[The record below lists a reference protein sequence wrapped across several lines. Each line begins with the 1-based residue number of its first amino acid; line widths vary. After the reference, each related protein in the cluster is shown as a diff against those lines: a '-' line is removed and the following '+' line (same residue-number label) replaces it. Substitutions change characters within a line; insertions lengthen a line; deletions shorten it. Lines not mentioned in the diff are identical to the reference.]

1 MNMDISIVKKE
12 IDIWIT
18 DFLAKPNENLNNW
31 CPCPYA
37 QTAINKNSY
46 KVFLGSDIHTDIN
59 AMSNHALKTDEV
71 VILAYDD
78 GKYPDADKFFDEV
91 RVLNDSLLAKNN
103 LIALGDHPAATEE
116 VNGVCFNQG
125 KYVLVLIQNLSDLN
139 QKSKKVA
146 KSGFY
151 NGWPEEYL
159 LDIFQHRVDPR

>member
-1 MNMDISIVKKE
+1 MNMNIFTVKKE
-12 IDIWIT
+12 IDMWIK
-18 DFLAKPNENLNNW
+18 DFLTKPNEKLNNW

-37 QTAINKNSY
+37 QTAINKSSY
-46 KVFLGSDIHTDIN
+46 KIFLGLDIHTDIN
-59 AMSNHALKTDEV
+59 EMSKHVLKTDEV
-71 VILAYDD
+71 VILTYDD
-78 GKYPDADKFFDEV
+78 EKYPDAEIFFDEV
-91 RVLNDSLLAKNN
+91 RVLNDSLLVKNN

-125 KYVLVLIQNLSDLN
+125 KYVLVLIQNLTDLN

-151 NGWPEEYL
+151 NDWSEEYL